1 MNHRFQ
7 GWQAVAAALRTK
19 AAGYATSG
27 DQSQVVPRLN
37 EGQRASLH
45 AIASRIEKNG
55 VVIADEVGM
64 GKTRIVVDLAK
75 CVTDCD
81 GRVAILIPPGLGSQ
95 WQTELRDGGLAD
107 VPNILRSLDA
117 YLKAWRGDEPKP
129 WFDEQVVVVSHNFCN
144 WKLGENSKARRWGLV
159 PELYVLWRSVN
170 KVKGQRA
177 ARGYSKVDDDSCN
190 VAHSIIDALGD
201 RKRHPFVELLNKL
214 IDKRSDVAWPR
225 HLDRSEYGKEGRLRK
240 QLEECVG
247 MGLGM
252 FDLVIVDEAHK
263 SRESDSML
271 SQLLN
276 TIIAETP
283 KHSRRVLMTATPVEL
298 AVTQWRETL
307 ARLAL
312 PSDILD
318 LDEVD
323 RVSVQYV
330 DALARLRLTWQTSD
344 EARQAFFVAAKEF
357 KETLSPYLL
366 RRDKREDEDVIHFQE
381 VSKLGIHAYR
391 QQVAMNVETPSL
403 SPAWRKAVCAAE
415 ALSVVTQQA
424 DEGTAKRMRLTIG
437 SGHGIAK
444 FLDEGQRTDDDAK
457 QEADDQEQ
465 SGARKPDA
473 KRDQRTQ
480 WWMQTIGDAFSGGEE
495 SLLNHPA
502 ILKCRDVI
510 EEKTKS
516 GEKVLVF
523 GRFTRP
529 LRSLVNLLNAR
540 EMLRCLD
547 DHLPD
552 SHGTGTWPQRSMIDQ
567 GEGDQWPAIQAA
579 HQQLGSQ
586 LELDK
591 DAINARLSSAYDG
604 DENRRKSFRSSL
616 IHKIEIGLGEL
627 GKSGRFANAI
637 FRTFKD
643 AAEEDSSDRTNALT
657 LMSRAI
663 GDLLGTATHSIIDAS
678 PGDCAKAF
686 CQVIFALSDR
696 DNADVDVELDEAEAS
711 EEWDDIWMR
720 LDEETTRTR
729 GGFARL
735 MFGETRQE
743 SRQMM
748 RLAFN
753 RTESFPRVLVVQ
765 SLVGREGLNLH
776 EACRCVVLL
785 HPEWNPGVV
794 EQQIGRVD
802 RVNSHWSRKLRSAIN
817 EGTTGEALPR
827 IEIHPI
833 IFRGTYD
840 EWNWDVLQK
849 RWDNL
854 RAQLHGVI
862 ISPSEA
868 KSSESDNDERLRKLI
883 KEITEM
889 APSFS
894 PTRECPESMV

>member
-7 GWQAVAAALRTK
+7 GWQAVAAALRIK
-19 AAGYATSG
+19 ADVYKTSG
-27 DQSQVVPRLN
+27 SSRLN
-37 EGQRASLH
+37 EGQRASLRG
-45 AIASRIEKNG
+45 IASRIGQNG

-75 CVTDCD
+75 CVTDCG
-81 GRVAILIPPGLGSQ
+81 GRVAILVPPGLGNQ

-107 VPNILRSLDA
+107 VPSILRSLDA
-117 YLKAWRGDEPKP
+117 YLKAWEGDEPKQ
-129 WFDEQVVVVSHNFCN
+129 WFDESVVVVSHNFGN
-144 WKLGENSKARRWGLV
+144 WRLGEKSDAWRWALV
-159 PELYVLWRSVN
+159 PELYAQWR
-170 KVKGQRA
+170 KFKGQRTP
-177 ARGYSKVDDDSCN
+177 RGYQENDELAVGWTSKV
-190 VAHSIIDALGD
+190 VAHSIIEALGQ
-201 RKRHPFVELLNKL
+201 RKRHPFVNHLDGLLD
-214 IDKRSDVAWPR
+214 IAWPR
-225 HLDRSEYGKEGRLRK
+225 HLDRREYAKDGLLRESL
-240 QLEECVG
+240 QRCVG

-263 SRESDSML
+263 SRGLDSGL
-271 SQLLN
+271 SQLLEK
-276 TIIAETP
+276 IIWP
-283 KHSRRVLMTATPVEL
+283 KPESSRRVLMTATPVEL

-312 PSDILD
+312 PSDELD

-357 KETLSPYLL
+357 QETLSPYLL
-366 RRDKREDEDVIHFQE
+366 RRDKREDEDVIQFQE

-457 QEADDQEQ
+457 QEADDQKQ

-480 WWMQTIGDAFSGGEE
+480 WWMQTIRDAFSGGEE

-510 EEKTKS
+510 EEETKS

-591 DAINARLSSAYDG
+591 DAINARLSAAYDR

-616 IHKIEIGLGEL
+616 IQKIEIGLGEL
-627 GKSGRFANAI
+627 DNSGRFANAI

-643 AAEEDSSDRTNALT
+643 AAEEDSPDRTNALT

-663 GDLLGTATHSIIDAS
+663 GDLLGTATHSITDAS
-678 PGDCAKAF
+678 PRDCAKAF

-753 RTESFPRVLVVQ
+753 RTESFPRVLVAQ

-802 RVNSHWSRKLRSAIN
+802 RVNSHWSRKLRSAID

-868 KSSESDNDERLRKLI
+868 KSSESDNDERLRKLV
-883 KEITEM
+883 KEITDM
-889 APSFS
+889 APSFL